1 MSTIWT
7 TNSRTSRKSYDDWRT
22 LARSDVAVTASDAA
36 TEIQRATGQAVA
48 GRRAGLLGAQKPL
61 WDVWSDHCF
70 RVEVEGWQRLP
81 GGPSLLVEGALT
93 MDAWTFVGAW
103 YGGRSG

>member
-1 MSTIWT
+1 
-7 TNSRTSRKSYDDWRT
+7 
-22 LARSDVAVTASDAA
+22 
-36 TEIQRATGQAVA
+36 
-48 GRRAGLLGAQKPL
+48 LLGAQKPL